1 MGHDLRGLVY
11 NKVIGFS
18 SREYHKF
25 STASLITRCTND
37 IQQIQQ
43 VMAMMF
49 RIVLYSADPW
59 NRWCDPRASERFLHD
74 MDPWGGHCTDHGI
87 YGNAVQD
94 RNAEIYSPADH
105 GR

>member
-49 RIVLYSADPW
+49 RIVLYAPI
-59 NRWCDPRASERFLHD
+59 LGI
-74 MDPWGGHCTDHGI
+74 GGVI
-87 YGNAVQD
+87 RVLQ
-94 RNAEIYSPADH
+94 R
-105 GR
+105 